1 MAWAASA
8 RALQSLAL
16 VGAVSSCRTN
26 ETQLTHDPSI
36 NRFATWSPDGLRI
49 AFTSDRDGD
58 DEIYIMNADGTGAT
72 RITHSPGLDVVEA
85 WRR

>member
-1 MAWAASA
+1 VY
-8 RALQSLAL
+8 
-16 VGAVSSCRTN
+16 VGDFADIHVIDADGTN
-26 ETQLTHDPSI
+26 QTQLTHDTAL

-58 DEIYIMNADGTGAT
+58 EEIYVMNADGTGVA